1 MSFTLLQKELIQRS
15 FVQQL
20 DQEEQKQLNDLL
32 RSSREARDHYQQA
45 AVLDSMLRDQSET
58 YSSESSPRTSSQF
71 LIWKVAAMFFMC
83 LSLALFVQNFQ
94 DHELPMDAMTE
105 THDNLAIV
113 QHAVNLDKSDA
124 INISEGK
131 PLQDGV
137 FEIKKGMV
145 QLDFIS
151 GVSLIAEGPLKLD
164 LKSDMEVHCH
174 QGKVR
179 VLVPPQATG
188 FKLHTP
194 DTQVLDLGTEFGVVV
209 SDQGSDVSVIDGK
222 VELYKN
228 NQKEAELNEG
238 DVFNIKDKKYVKTNK
253 AHKIPSP
260 IDLALALEQR
270 ALAKNKFW
278 LESLASIQNDSQLT
292 IYYDFRKKDP
302 WGKILHNLMA
312 PSKSLSYGAI
322 IGANWTD
329 GRLGPETALEFKGN
343 HNFIR
348 LEDNH
353 LYDSMSV
360 LTWARID
367 SLDVSLTSLLHSDN
381 WSDKAV
387 HWHISNTGIL
397 TFGIKSKYGEDTI
410 IRSPEHTINSQH
422 FGKWLMIVS
431 TYDGPNGIARQY
443 LNGELVDEKTG
454 MKTAP
459 GKIGKAQIG
468 GWLAGNKQTGRALN
482 GLMDRFAVWSK
493 ALSHDEI
500 RQLFL
505 QGNPVSPLALNN

>member
-1 MSFTLLQKELIQRS
+1 MSLSLQQKELIQRS
-15 FVQQL
+15 FLGILNHDEQQQL
-20 DQEEQKQLNDLL
+20 NELL
-32 RSSREARDHYQQA
+32 RSSKKAREHYRQAASLDSILRDHSEAESLETTTTTAGPFLLWKIA
-45 AVLDSMLRDQSET
+45 AV
-58 YSSESSPRTSSQF
+58 
-71 LIWKVAAMFFMC
+71 FFMC
-83 LSLALFVQNFQ
+83 LSMVLILLSLESK
-94 DHELPMDAMTE
+94 DTSLDKMDN

-113 QHAVNLDKSDA
+113 QHAVNLNKTDA
-124 INISEGK
+124 LHISEGK
-131 PLQDGV
+131 PLQEGL
-137 FEIKKGMV
+137 FKIEKGMV

-151 GVSLIAEGPLKLD
+151 GVSLIAEGPLELD
-164 LKSDMEVHCH
+164 LKNDMEVRCLK
-174 QGKVR
+174 GKVR

-209 SDQGSDVSVIDGK
+209 SDRGSDISVIDGK

-228 NQKEAELNEG
+228 NQKEAELLEG
-238 DVFNIKDKKYVKTNK
+238 DVFNVKDDKYVKTNNSET
-253 AHKIPSP
+253 IPSP

-278 LESLASIQNDSQLT
+278 LESLASIQKDSHLT

-353 LYDSMSV
+353 LYHSMTV
-360 LTWARID
+360 LTWVRID

-410 IRSPEHTINSQH
+410 IRSPKQTINPQH

-454 MKTAP
+454 LETAP
-459 GKIGKAQIG
+459 GQIGKAQIG
-468 GWLAGNKQTGRALN
+468 GWLVGNRQTNRALS
-482 GLMDRFAVWSK
+482 GRMDRFAVWSK
-493 ALSHDEI
+493 ALEHDEI

-505 QGNPVSPLALNN
+505 QGNPVSPLALND